1 MRTRMPRRAAIKAV
15 VPLTAI
21 ALVGLTACQK
31 SDDDAKST
39 PSASVSADAGKND
52 ANATPPTDDQLSAVL
67 LDGKDIPAGF
77 NGGKVKND
85 RSDTSGETA
94 APAECGVLAG
104 IGSPDPVGHAERS
117 YATGGNDPES
127 DDSIRVSMSSAPRD
141 QLKKQLDD
149 AVKALKT
156 CTVYTVSQGA
166 DAITFTV
173 SDVKA
178 APYGKDSL
186 SYRVTVADATQ
197 RAMGTAVNTLVLK
210 GATGLAVTSFASPG
224 KGDLG
229 GRCRVREGAERQ
241 ARRDAEGR
249 RRFVGQAEDADG
261 EAFVVRGVG
270 EQEPA
275 VDGRAHG
282 ALLTKQEIEA
292 DYSADGAPS
301 TERPTDSGAMVSDPK
316 CARITDDSVGRS
328 STGYVDQTY
337 EKAPAAGGTPT
348 EAVII
353 SLASQ
358 SHPFLKQEFDGYV
371 TALKACASFSET
383 KIDGSVDQ
391 YTITDVTVGNYG
403 TDSVSYRV
411 RDDSKDGRA
420 YVFIV
425 VSVQGTV
432 FTQMASV
439 SGTGPAVEPTNM
451 FTGQLDKVA
460 ALTR

>member
-1 MRTRMPRRAAIKAV
+1 MPRRAAIKAV

-52 ANATPPTDDQLSAVL
+52 ANATPPSDDQLSAVL

-173 SDVKA
+173 SDVKT

-186 SYRVTVADATQ
+186 SYRVTVADASQ

-224 KGDLG
+224 KGDP
-229 GRCRVREGAERQ
+229 
-241 ARRDAEGR
+241 
-249 RRFVGQAEDADG
+249 ADG
-261 EAFVVRGVG
+261 AAFVKAQSAKLDAMPKGSG
-270 EQEPA
+270 SPSAKPKTPTAKPSSSAASGNKNQPSTDA
-275 VDGRAHG
+275 LTA

-292 DYSADGAPS
+292 DYSADEAPS
-301 TERPTDSGAMVSDPK
+301 TERPTDSGLVVSDPK

-337 EKAPAAGGTPT
+337 RKMPAAGGAPT
-348 EAVII
+348 EAVMIT
-353 SLASQ
+353 LASQ

-371 TALKACASFSET
+371 TALKACTSFSAT
-383 KIDGSVDQ
+383 KIDGSVDR

-403 TDSVSYRV
+403 TDSVAYRV

-420 YVFIV
+420 YMFIV
-425 VSVQGTV
+425 VSIQGTV
-432 FTQMASV
+432 STQVISV
-439 SGTGPAVEPTNM
+439 SATGPAAEPTNM
-451 FTGQLDKVA
+451 ITGQLDKVA